1 MAVQKIGRYR
11 VLRELGRGSAAI
23 VYQGRDPDSGKQV
36 ALKVFYT
43 NVIRAAGFAE
53 RFHALLPTV
62 AALEHPYLVP
72 LLDWQQEGGEAP
84 GDDVAYYLV
93 QRYMPGGSLAERMDG
108 RPMLLA
114 EVVPILQRLAEALD
128 AAHTAGLLHGAVN
141 PGHVLFD
148 LNNRAFLAD
157 LGLALLLHDLP
168 TGGAVPL
175 PGMPAGR
182 PAGLPAYWSPE
193 QITGLPLDGR
203 ADVYALGVM
212 VFEMLTGRQPY
223 VAEATGGLLLQHLEA
238 PVPQLSEAQLAQLV
252 LPAEFNHVLAR
263 ALAKNRDARYPTA
276 GILAEAMRAVFLM
289 APGDLAALDER
300 AAQLAAPVTLT
311 PPPAATP
318 PAAPAPEQTPTVIE
332 PEAAAPEAV
341 TPVPPEAPPAAP
353 DAETVSPAGVAEPE
367 SALPA
372 EAAAPAPET
381 NEAETAQAPV
391 APEVAEPATPAAS
404 DAAPASTPHPPDTA
418 AVVPL
423 APADAAPEVT
433 EWTEAP
439 EAAPRRAL
447 PGWSWVGGGLVVLLL
462 FWMVWRSPTV
472 RAIVNPPTAT
482 PTVTATLTPTVTATI
497 TPEPSATASATS
509 TPSATATASATATRR
524 PTITPSPTLV
534 LTPSRTPT
542 VTQTATFI
550 PTWTHTP
557 APPTETSSA
566 PSAPLIT
573 ATP

>member
-43 NVIRAAGFAE
+43 TVIRAEGFAE

-62 AALEHPYLVP
+62 AALDHPYLVP

-84 GDDVAYYLV
+84 GDEVAFYLV

-128 AAHTAGLLHGAVN
+128 AAHGAGLLHGAVN
-141 PGHVLFD
+141 PGHALFD

-157 LGLALLLHDLP
+157 LGLAMLLHDLP
-168 TGGAVPL
+168 TGGALPL
-175 PGMPAGR
+175 PGLPAGR

-212 VFEMLTGRQPY
+212 VYEMLTGRQPY

-238 PVPQLSEAQLAQLV
+238 PVPQLSEAQLARLV

-263 ALAKNRDARYPTA
+263 ALAKNREARYTTA

-289 APGDLAALDER
+289 APGELAALDVR
-300 AAQLAAPVTLT
+300 ATPPIAAPLVLPGEPPAPAPAAVVPEAPGVT
-311 PPPAATP
+311 PPPPAPEVSAAP
-318 PAAPAPEQTPTVIE
+318 SVESAAPAADAGPDAPLEAEAPAPAAQPTG
-332 PEAAAPEAV
+332 AAVEGA
-341 TPVPPEAPPAAP
+341 PPEATP
-353 DAETVSPAGVAEPE
+353 
-367 SALPA
+367 
-372 EAAAPAPET
+372 
-381 NEAETAQAPV
+381 EAETSAAPPAGHPHSAPV
-391 APEVAEPATPAAS
+391 
-404 DAAPASTPHPPDTA
+404 
-418 AVVPL
+418 VVPL

-439 EAAPRRAL
+439 EAAPPPAL
-447 PGWSWVGGGLVVLLL
+447 PGWGWVGGGLVLLL
-462 FWMVWRSPTV
+462 LLWMLWRSPAV

-482 PTVTATLTPTVTATI
+482 PTATATHTPTLTATI
-497 TPEPSATASATS
+497 TQTPSATPTAT
-509 TPSATATASATATRR
+509 TAPSATATVTVTPTRR
-524 PTITPSPTLV
+524 PTITPSATISP
-534 LTPSRTPT
+534 TPSDTPT
-542 VTQTATFI
+542 VTHTATFI